1 MAAAITRIIT
11 GDIARKG
18 QLEKLKAVESKG
30 FRITGRQLLHMVD
43 EHFKM
48 SEADGAVYDMEHLL
62 NVKLRGDNLG
72 KFVDEWESV
81 LSGIKHGDQPDDNMK
96 HTLVLRELRIQHVAR
111 LHPRL

>member
-1 MAAAITRIIT
+1 
-11 GDIARKG
+11 
-18 QLEKLKAVESKG
+18 
-30 FRITGRQLLHMVD
+30 
-43 EHFKM
+43 M

-96 HTLVLRELRIQHVAR
+96 HTLVLRELRESNTLRDYIRDYER
-111 LHPRL
+111 LEIGSDQRNYEALMRLVRKFL